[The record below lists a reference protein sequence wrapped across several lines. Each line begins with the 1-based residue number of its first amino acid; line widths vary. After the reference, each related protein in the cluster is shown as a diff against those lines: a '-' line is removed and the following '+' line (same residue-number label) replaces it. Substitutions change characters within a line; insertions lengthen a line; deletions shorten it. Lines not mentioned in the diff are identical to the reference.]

1 MIVGGK
7 GAICMFFAR
16 DFSSL
21 PGIDNGARGGFSA
34 ESSSRALP
42 VFPRL
47 RSVLLKLELFAG
59 SSSR

>member
-1 MIVGGK
+1 
-7 GAICMFFAR
+7 MFFAL